1 MKTMI
6 DPNELKNELKNFCGS
21 EALYEYNF
29 LWIKFYYSDGCR
41 FLFEESKSYWLLNL
55 IASWQDSILD
65 IDKAFQTWELKKIND
80 KKWIIKCSDGNKS
93 ELCRQEL
100 SYSDF
105 PLDHIKLWLVNGV
118 LMLPTE
124 Y

>member
-1 MKTMI
+1 MI
-6 DPNELKNELKNFCGS
+6 DPNELKKELKNFCGS
-21 EALYEYNF
+21 EVLYQYSF
-29 LWIKFYYSDGCR
+29 LWINFYYSEGCR
-41 FLFEESKSYWLLNL
+41 FVFESAKSYWLLNL

-65 IDKAFQTWELKKIND
+65 VDKAFQTWELKKISD
-80 KKWIIKCSDGNKS
+80 KNWVIKCTDGNKR